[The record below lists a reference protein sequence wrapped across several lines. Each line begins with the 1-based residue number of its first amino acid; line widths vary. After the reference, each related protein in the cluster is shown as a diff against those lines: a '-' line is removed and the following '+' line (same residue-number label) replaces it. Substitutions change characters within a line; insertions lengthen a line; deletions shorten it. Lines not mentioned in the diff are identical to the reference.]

1 MRNIFLCGLMYNR
14 DAADEALISQQA
26 NRLTRYCAKWKQ
38 KAKPGAFNA
47 YKAIEKWIKDGKPK
61 GAGIIEGFED
71 FFASKENQ

>member
-1 MRNIFLCGLMYNR
+1 LREIR
-14 DAADEALISQQA
+14 
-26 NRLTRYCAKWKQ
+26 KQ